1 MDMQNAQYAERNIQE
16 DESARATG
24 EVLGR
29 QEKVRVR
36 VPMNPLNEDDVV
48 VPVCINGH
56 HYWLERGK
64 TVEVPRTVADILEE
78 AAYI

>member
-1 MDMQNAQYAERNIQE
+1 
-16 DESARATG
+16 
-24 EVLGR
+24 
-29 QEKVRVR
+29 
-36 VPMNPLNEDDVV
+36 MNPLNEDDTV